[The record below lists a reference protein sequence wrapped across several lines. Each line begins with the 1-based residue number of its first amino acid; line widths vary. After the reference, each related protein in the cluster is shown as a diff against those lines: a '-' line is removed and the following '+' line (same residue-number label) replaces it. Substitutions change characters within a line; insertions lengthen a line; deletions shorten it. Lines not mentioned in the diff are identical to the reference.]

1 VGARAFHP
9 DVSDEPGSVEQFR
22 ELSEAY
28 GVLSKPSSRL
38 LYDSFGYRG
47 QGNG

>member
-1 VGARAFHP
+1 VRARTFHP
-9 DVSDEPGSVEQFR
+9 DVSDEPGSVERFR

-38 LYDSFGYRG
+38 LYDRFGDRG
-47 QGNG
+47 RGNG